1 MKFGRHALLLCLLVS
16 LMLLAFGCGKDTDS
30 GKAPAPSASKGT
42 ETKAPAQAAPAGTGA
57 VAQPAPV
64 DIQKPIAE
72 VQTQAQAMNVE
83 SLKATAQGYKDA
95 ILAKQADVE
104 KLMAKVKEIP
114 ITEALGEQAKTL
126 KGDLSNL
133 ETSVKALKERFQVY
147 YNTLKE
153 KGGDVSGLTI

>member
-1 MKFGRHALLLCLLVS
+1 MKFGRHALLSCLLVS
-16 LMLLAFGCGKDTDS
+16 LMLLAFGCGKDTDQ
-30 GKAPAPSASKGT
+30 GKPPAPSATKGT
-42 ETKAPAQAAPAGTGA
+42 ETKTPAPAAPGAAAQAAP
-57 VAQPAPV
+57 V
-64 DIQKPIAE
+64 DMQKPIAE

-83 SLKATAQGYKDA
+83 SLKATAQAYKDA

-104 KLMAKVKEIP
+104 KLMAKIKEIP

-126 KGDLSNL
+126 KADLSNL